1 MLKKLRLSHFKGYA
15 EFEINFGQQAVLV
28 GPNNAGKSTIIS
40 ALRLAAEEVAFA
52 RRRNCRDRFNLDGNR
67 WALGH
72 HLTGGIGNPSGFV
85 GENIRHEFRESETR
99 LEPAFSS
106 GATLKSIWPVD
117 EPPFFCLM
125 NDDGSIVSTSTI
137 ARSVTPSIGVVPT
150 LTPVQHRELILTER
164 YVKESQTTR
173 LSSSHFRNQLY
184 YLRRE
189 DPDAYSEL
197 SSFILENTPEIQDI
211 SVEASSTGDAAELD
225 LYFTET
231 ATRSVKELFW
241 AGDGLQIWLQ
251 FLLHLF
257 RHRAAKTL
265 VLDEPDVFLHP
276 DLQRRLVNVLEE
288 RNQQWILAT
297 HAPEI
302 LAEARRDSV
311 ILVDRTR
318 KRARHLRDSKSL
330 EQASQ
335 SLGTGFNLGL
345 ARALRSKV
353 ALFVEGQD
361 MKVLRNVAR
370 KVGAKRLAGEKGV
383 AVIPLGGFDKWAQ
396 AGSFAT
402 LSESLLGDSVKVY
415 VILDRDNRTDGQAFD
430 VANSLSR
437 SGVRCHVWRKKEI
450 ESYFLIPGVISRLS
464 GADVSTVREL
474 LGAAID
480 AQKIDTQAQFLYRRQ
495 TDLVSAS
502 NHAMDV
508 TRAAIPEFEAWWSD
522 EETRVGMVP
531 PKRIFSSLNA
541 ELVAKGYSAVSVR
554 AISNNMRAEEVVPEL
569 RDLLLEI
576 ETVIAEY

>member
-1 MLKKLRLSHFKGYA
+1 M
-15 EFEINFGQQAVLV
+15 
-28 GPNNAGKSTIIS
+28 
-40 ALRLAAEEVAFA
+40 
-52 RRRNCRDRFNLDGNR
+52 
-67 WALGH
+67 
-72 HLTGGIGNPSGFV
+72 
-85 GENIRHEFRESETR
+85 
-99 LEPAFSS
+99 
-106 GATLKSIWPVD
+106 
-117 EPPFFCLM
+117 
-125 NDDGSIVSTSTI
+125 
-137 ARSVTPSIGVVPT
+137 
-150 LTPVQHRELILTER
+150 
-164 YVKESQTTR
+164 
-173 LSSSHFRNQLY
+173 Y
-184 YLRRE
+184 YLKRE
-189 DPDAYSEL
+189 DADAYFDL
-197 SSFILENTPEIQDI
+197 TSFILENTPEIQDI
-211 SVEASSTGDAAELD
+211 SIEAGSTGDAAELD

-318 KRARHLRDSKSL
+318 RHARHLRDSKAL

-396 AGSFAT
+396 AGSFST
-402 LSESLLGDSVKVY
+402 LSESLLGGSVKVY
-415 VILDRDNRTDGQAFD
+415 VILDRDNRTEGQAFD
-430 VANSLSR
+430 VASALSR
-437 SGVRCHVWRKKEI
+437 SGVHCHVWQKKEL
-450 ESYFLIPGVISRLS
+450 ESYFLISSVISRLS
-464 GADVSTVREL
+464 GVDASVVHAL
-474 LGAAID
+474 LDEAIEN
-480 AQKIDTQAQFLYRRQ
+480 QKIDAQAQFLYRRQ
-495 TDLVSAS
+495 TDLVNAS
-502 NHAMDV
+502 SHAMEV
-508 TRAAIPEFEAWWSD
+508 TRAAIPEFEAWWND
-522 EETRVGMVP
+522 QEIRAGMVP
-531 PKRIFSSLNA
+531 PKKVLSSLNV
-541 ELVAKGYSAVSVR
+541 ELVAKGYKAVSVR

-569 RDLLLEI
+569 RNLLLEI
-576 ETVIAEY
+576 ESAIAGY

>member
-1 MLKKLRLSHFKGYA
+1 MLKKLRLHHFKGFA
-15 EFEINFGQQAVLV
+15 DFEIHFGQQAVLV

-40 ALRLAAEEVAFA
+40 ALRLAAEEVSFA

-72 HLTGGIGNPSGFV
+72 QLSSGIGNPSGFV

-99 LEPAFSS
+99 LELTFSS
-106 GATLKSIWPVD
+106 GASLKSIWPVH
-117 EPPFFCLM
+117 EFPFFCLA
-125 NDDGSIVSTSTI
+125 NGDGSIVSTTAG

-150 LTPVQHRELILTER
+150 LTPLQHREPILTER

-184 YLRRE
+184 YLKRE
-189 DPDAYSEL
+189 DADAYFDL
-197 SSFILENTPEIQDI
+197 TSFILDNTPEIQDLSI
-211 SVEASSTGDAAELD
+211 EASSAGDTAELD

-251 FLLHLF
+251 VLLHLY
-257 RHRAAKTL
+257 RHRTAKTL

-302 LAEARRDSV
+302 LAEAPRDSV

-318 KRARHLRDSKSL
+318 SRARHLRDSKSL
-330 EQASQ
+330 EHASQ

-361 MKVLRNVAR
+361 MKVIRNVAR

-402 LSESLLGDSVKVY
+402 LSDSLLGDSVKVY
-415 VILDRDNRTDGQAFD
+415 VILDRDNRTENQVFD
-430 VANSLSR
+430 VTNALSH
-437 SGVRCHVWRKKEI
+437 SGVHCHVWKKKEL
-450 ESYFLIPGVISRLS
+450 ESYFLIPSVIARLS
-464 GADVSTVREL
+464 GAEVQVVHEL
-474 LGAAID
+474 LDEAIEEQKVD
-480 AQKIDTQAQFLYRRQ
+480 AQAQFLYRRT
-495 TDLVSAS
+495 TDLVSAK
-502 NHAMDV
+502 NHAMEV
-508 TRAAIPEFEAWWSD
+508 TRAAIPEFETWWNDPEARS
-522 EETRVGMVP
+522 GMVP
-531 PKRIFSSLNA
+531 PKKTLSSLNKKLTA
-541 ELVAKGYSAVSVR
+541 QGYKAVNVR
-554 AISNNMRAEEVVPEL
+554 GISNNMRAEEVTSEF
-569 RDLLLEI
+569 RELLLDVESA
-576 ETVIAEY
+576 IAGY

>member
-1 MLKKLRLSHFKGYA
+1 MLKKLRLSHFKGFA

-40 ALRLAAEEVAFA
+40 ALRLAAEEVSFA

-67 WALGH
+67 WAFGH

-99 LEPAFSS
+99 LELTFSS
-106 GATLKSIWPVD
+106 GATLKSVWPVE
-117 EPPFFCLM
+117 EPPFFCLT
-125 NDDGSIVSTSTI
+125 NGDGSIVSTSAI

-184 YLRRE
+184 YLKRE
-189 DPDAYSEL
+189 DPDAYFDL
-197 SSFILENTPEIQDI
+197 TSFILENTPEIQDI
-211 SVEASSTGDAAELD
+211 SIEASSAGDVAELD

-288 RNQQWILAT
+288 RNQQSILAT

-318 KRARHLRDSKSL
+318 KHARHLRDSKSL

-361 MKVLRNVAR
+361 MKILRNVAR

-396 AGSFAT
+396 AGSFST

-415 VILDRDNRTDGQAFD
+415 VILDRDNRTEGQAFD
-430 VANSLSR
+430 VTSALSR
-437 SGVRCHVWRKKEI
+437 SGVRCHVWQKKEL
-450 ESYFLIPGVISRLS
+450 ESYFLIPNVIARLS
-464 GADVSTVREL
+464 GADASVIQGL
-474 LGAAID
+474 LDEAIEERKVD
-480 AQKIDTQAQFLYRRQ
+480 AQAQFLYRRQ

-502 NHAMDV
+502 AHAMEV
-508 TRAAIPEFEAWWSD
+508 TRAAIPEFETWWND
-522 EETRVGMVP
+522 GDVRAGMVP
-531 PKRIFSSLNA
+531 PKKVLSSLNGKLA
-541 ELVAKGYSAVSVR
+541 AKGYKAVSVR
-554 AISNNMRAEEVVPEL
+554 AISNNMRAEEVVPEF

-576 ETVIAEY
+576 ESAIAGY

>member
-1 MLKKLRLSHFKGYA
+1 MLKKLRLNHFKGFA
-15 EFEINFGQQAVLV
+15 EFEINFGQEVVLV

-40 ALRLAAEEVAFA
+40 ALRLAAEEVSFA
-52 RRRNCRDRFNLDGNR
+52 RRRNCRDRFDLDGNK

-72 HLTGGIGNPSGFV
+72 QLSSGIGNPSGFV

-99 LEPAFSS
+99 LELTFSS
-106 GATLKSIWPVD
+106 GATLKSVWPVG
-117 EPPFFCLM
+117 EFPFFCLVK
-125 NDDGSIVSTSTI
+125 DDGSLVSTSAA

-150 LTPVQHRELILTER
+150 LTPVQHRELILTEK
-164 YVKESQTTR
+164 YVRESQTTR

-189 DPDAYSEL
+189 DPDSYRDL
-197 SSFILENTPEIQDI
+197 SDFILDNTPEIQEI
-211 SVEASSTGDAAELD
+211 SIEASSTGDATELD

-251 FLLHLF
+251 FLLHLY

-288 RNQQWILAT
+288 RDQQWILAT

-302 LAEARRDSV
+302 LAEARRDAV

-318 KRARHLRDSKSL
+318 KRARHLRDSKSM

-361 MKVLRNVAR
+361 MKILRNVAR
-370 KVGAKRLAGEKGV
+370 KVGASRLAREKGV

-402 LSESLLGDSVKVY
+402 LSESLLGDSVKVH
-415 VILDRDNRTDGQAFD
+415 VILDRDNRTEGQAFD
-430 VANSLSR
+430 VTSVLSR
-437 SGVRCHVWRKKEI
+437 SGVHCHVWQKKEL
-450 ESYFLIPGVISRLS
+450 ESYFLIPSVISRLS
-464 GADVSTVREL
+464 GADFSLSRDL
-474 LGAAID
+474 LAAAISEQKVD
-480 AQKIDTQAQFLYRRQ
+480 AQAQFLYRRQ

-502 NHAMDV
+502 SHAMEV
-508 TRAAIPEFEAWWSD
+508 TRAAIPEFDQWWDD
-522 EETRVGMVP
+522 EEKRAGMVP
-531 PKRIFSSLNA
+531 PKKVFSSLNVK
-541 ELVAKGYSAVSVR
+541 LMGRGYKAVSVR

-576 ETVIAEY
+576 ESAIAGY

>member
-1 MLKKLRLSHFKGYA
+1 MLKKLRLSHFKGFA

-40 ALRLAAEEVAFA
+40 ALRLAAEEVSFA
-52 RRRNCRDRFNLDGNR
+52 RRRNCQDRFNLDSNR
-67 WALGH
+67 WAFGH
-72 HLTGGIGNPSGFV
+72 HLSAGIGNPSGFV

-99 LEPAFSS
+99 LELTFSS
-106 GATLKSIWPVD
+106 GATLKSVWPVED
-117 EPPFFCLM
+117 PPFFCLM
-125 NDDGSIVSTSTI
+125 NEDGSIVSTSAA
-137 ARSVTPSIGVVPT
+137 ARAVTPSIGVVPT

-184 YLRRE
+184 YLKRE
-189 DPDAYSEL
+189 DADAYFDL
-197 SSFILENTPEIQDI
+197 TSFILENTPEIQDLSI
-211 SVEASSTGDAAELD
+211 EASSTGDAAELD

-257 RHRAAKTL
+257 RHRASKTL

-288 RNQQWILAT
+288 RSQQWILAT

-311 ILVDRTR
+311 TLVDRTR
-318 KRARHLRDSKSL
+318 RHARRLRDSKSL
-330 EQASQ
+330 DQASQ
-335 SLGTGFNLGL
+335 ALGTGFNLGL

-383 AVIPLGGFDKWAQ
+383 AVISLGGFDQWAQ
-396 AGSFAT
+396 AGSFST

-415 VILDRDNRTDGQAFD
+415 VILDRDNRTEGQMFD
-430 VANSLSR
+430 VSNVLSH
-437 SGVRCHVWRKKEI
+437 SGVHCHVWRKKEL
-450 ESYFLIPGVISRLS
+450 ESYFLIPSVISRLS
-464 GADVSTVREL
+464 GGDVPEIQKL
-474 LGAAID
+474 LDDAIAEQKVD
-480 AQKIDTQAQFLYRRQ
+480 AQAQFLYRRQ
-495 TDLVSAS
+495 TDLVSANS
-502 NHAMDV
+502 HAMEV
-508 TRAAIPEFEAWWSD
+508 TRAALPEFETWWNDS
-522 EETRVGMVP
+522 EMRVGMVP
-531 PKRIFSSLNA
+531 PKKVLSSLNGKLA
-541 ELVAKGYSAVSVR
+541 MKGYKAVSVR
-554 AISNNMRAEEVVPEL
+554 AISNSMRAEEVVPEL

-576 ETVIAEY
+576 ESAIAGY

>member
-1 MLKKLRLSHFKGYA
+1 MLKKLRLSHFKGFA
-15 EFEINFGQQAVLV
+15 EFEINFGRQAILV

-40 ALRLAAEEVAFA
+40 ALRLAAEQVSYA
-52 RRRNCRDRFNLDGNR
+52 RRRNCQDRFNLDGNR
-67 WALGH
+67 WAVGH
-72 HLTGGIGNPSGFV
+72 PLSNRVGNPSGFV
-85 GENIRHEFRESETR
+85 DENIRHEFRESETR
-99 LEPAFSS
+99 LELTFTS

-117 EPPFFCLM
+117 EPPFFCLIKG
-125 NDDGSIVSTSTI
+125 DGSFISTTVN
-137 ARSVTPSIGVVPT
+137 ARSATPSIGVVPT
-150 LTPVQHRELILTER
+150 LTPVQHREPILTEK
-164 YVKESQTTR
+164 YVRENQTTR

-184 YLRRE
+184 YLKRA
-189 DPDAYSEL
+189 DPDSYFEL
-197 SSFILENTPEIQDI
+197 VSFILENTPEIQELD
-211 SVEASSTGDAAELD
+211 VESSSAGDSAELD

-231 ATRSVKELFW
+231 ATRSEKELFW

-251 FLLHLF
+251 VLAHLY

-318 KRARHLRDSKSL
+318 KNARHLRDSKSL
-330 EQASQ
+330 DQATH
-335 SLGTGFNLGL
+335 SLGSGFNLGV

-370 KVGAKRLAGEKGV
+370 RVGAKKLAGEKEV
-383 AVIPLGGFDKWAQ
+383 AVIPLGGFDKWPQ

-402 LSESLLGDSVKVY
+402 LSTSLLGDAVQVY

-430 VANSLSR
+430 VTSSLAS
-437 SGVRCHVWRKKEI
+437 SGVRCHVWQKKEL
-450 ESYFLIPGVISRLS
+450 ESYFLIPGAISRLS
-464 GADVSTVREL
+464 GADLSVAEMLLDEAIGEL
-474 LGAAID
+474 KVD
-480 AQKIDTQAQFLYRRQ
+480 AQSQFLWRRQ
-495 TDLVSAS
+495 TDLVSKNA
-502 NHAMDV
+502 HAMDV
-508 TRAAIPEFEAWWSD
+508 TRAALPEFDVLWNDKQA
-522 EETRVGMVP
+522 RAAMVP
-531 PKRIFSSLNA
+531 PKKVFSVLNA
-541 ELVAKGYSAVSVR
+541 KLLAGGHGPVSVR
-554 AISNNMRAEEVVPEL
+554 SISNNMQAEEVVPEL

-576 ETVIAEY
+576 EGAIAKY

>member
-1 MLKKLRLSHFKGYA
+1 MLKKLRLNHFKGFA
-15 EFEINFGQQAVLV
+15 EFEINFGQEVVLV

-40 ALRLAAEEVAFA
+40 ALRLAAEEVSFA
-52 RRRNCRDRFNLDGNR
+52 RRRNCRDRFDLDGNK

-72 HLTGGIGNPSGFV
+72 QLSSGIGNPSGFV

-99 LEPAFSS
+99 LELTFSS
-106 GATLKSIWPVD
+106 GATLKSVWPVG
-117 EPPFFCLM
+117 EFPFFCLVK
-125 NDDGSIVSTSTI
+125 DDGSLVSTSAV

-150 LTPVQHRELILTER
+150 LTPVQHRELILTEK
-164 YVKESQTTR
+164 YVRESQTTR

-189 DPDAYSEL
+189 DPDAYRDL
-197 SSFILENTPEIQDI
+197 SDFILDNTPEIQEI
-211 SVEASSTGDAAELD
+211 SIEASSTGDATELD

-251 FLLHLF
+251 FLLHLY

-288 RNQQWILAT
+288 RDQQWILAT

-302 LAEARRDSV
+302 LAEARRDAV

-318 KRARHLRDSKSL
+318 KRARHLRDSKSM

-361 MKVLRNVAR
+361 MKILRNVAR
-370 KVGAKRLAGEKGV
+370 KVGASRLAREKGV

-402 LSESLLGDSVKVY
+402 LSESLLGDSVKVH
-415 VILDRDNRTDGQAFD
+415 VILDRDNRTEGQAFD
-430 VANSLSR
+430 VTSALSR
-437 SGVRCHVWRKKEI
+437 SGVHCHVWQKKEL
-450 ESYFLIPGVISRLS
+450 ESYFLIPSVISRLS
-464 GADVSTVREL
+464 GADFSLSRDL
-474 LGAAID
+474 LAEAISEQKVD
-480 AQKIDTQAQFLYRRQ
+480 AQAQFLYRRQ

-502 NHAMDV
+502 SHAMEV
-508 TRAAIPEFEAWWSD
+508 TRAAIPEFDQWWDD
-522 EETRVGMVP
+522 EEKRAGMVP
-531 PKRIFSSLNA
+531 PKKVLSSLNVK
-541 ELVAKGYSAVSVR
+541 LMGRGYKAISVR

-576 ETVIAEY
+576 ESAIAGY